1 MEANGQTVLVTGGT
15 GFVGKILTKKLY
27 KENYKVVVFS
37 KSDNQRTTKN
47 HETFYQV
54 DYLNYEKLQMLF
66 KAVRPRHI
74 IHLAATR
81 NRTGF
86 NGYGVE
92 ELKKFINSDINI
104 ILAASTLKNL
114 KTFVYFGSA
123 DCYASSIIP
132 LSYKTSFAPDSPYG
146 FVKANGMNLVES
158 LNRSNN
164 FPGINLIPSLI
175 YGPGQKPDMFIP
187 SLILHILSKK
197 EFKMTAG
204 LQKRDYIFVSDVVD
218 VVMKLIKTD
227 SNFHFGKRFLLG
239 SGENKSIR
247 DLAFQVAEMFPKG
260 AKNLIKVGALKQIEN
275 HDRSYKFDMSK
286 TFEQLSWQPKY
297 NLEIGLTEVIRFFE
311 GNLSEKLDYL

>member
-1 MEANGQTVLVTGGT
+1 
-15 GFVGKILTKKLY
+15 
-27 KENYKVVVFS
+27 
-37 KSDNQRTTKN
+37 
-47 HETFYQV
+47 
-54 DYLNYEKLQMLF
+54 MLF

-74 IHLAATR
+74 IHLVATR

-132 LSYKTSFAPDSPYG
+132 LSYETSFAPDSPYG

-175 YGPGQKPDMFIP
+175 YGPGQKTRYVYPVFNITYTF
-187 SLILHILSKK
+187 KK
-197 EFKMTAG
+197 
-204 LQKRDYIFVSDVVD
+204 RI
-218 VVMKLIKTD
+218 
-227 SNFHFGKRFLLG
+227 
-239 SGENKSIR
+239 
-247 DLAFQVAEMFPKG
+247 
-260 AKNLIKVGALKQIEN
+260 
-275 HDRSYKFDMSK
+275 
-286 TFEQLSWQPKY
+286 
-297 NLEIGLTEVIRFFE
+297 
-311 GNLSEKLDYL
+311 